1 MGVFIIIDTLVLC
14 LLNHSKNAELLNHT
28 DNKSVNKYEK
38 IISNISLISRQE
50 CRHTKLGETYTGT
63 VQYTAIDTA
72 LRYPCKYW
80 VNVNHTIFKEGDFPD
95 RSMQAAQNFCRNPSR
110 NSKETLCYLYING
123 NLYADYC
130 NVPLCGKSVSS
141 NNTCRKTYQGNDYTG
156 NTSPLV

>member
-63 VQYTAIDTA
+63 AQYMATVSNMDVYLVLEYFMYYIV
-72 LRYPCKYW
+72 K
-80 VNVNHTIFKEGDFPD
+80 
-95 RSMQAAQNFCRNPSR
+95 CRIYQTWMRFYIHVTKNGFQYHLNTHEYQKR
-110 NSKETLCYLYING
+110 NI
-123 NLYADYC
+123 
-130 NVPLCGKSVSS
+130 
-141 NNTCRKTYQGNDYTG
+141 
-156 NTSPLV
+156 